1 MEMAEAIQSE
11 HAFCNVWT
19 VIGDKLCMMDAL
31 SFTDDYILY
40 TVPVAVNG
48 IATNLSM
55 VYYMETGEYEVIGT
69 WDGTGRGTGAI
80 S

>member
-1 MEMAEAIQSE
+1 
-11 HAFCNVWT
+11 
-19 VIGDKLCMMDAL
+19 MMDAL